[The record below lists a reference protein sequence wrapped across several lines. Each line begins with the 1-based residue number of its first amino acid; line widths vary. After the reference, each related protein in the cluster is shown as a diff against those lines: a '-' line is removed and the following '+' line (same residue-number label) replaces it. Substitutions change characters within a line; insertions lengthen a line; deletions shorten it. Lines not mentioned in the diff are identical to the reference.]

1 MPSMRDA
8 KLMFADIRRYVDR
21 MRQAAS
27 SDANA
32 IDAACML
39 RHLIDSGADDD
50 TAIGNLIFLFEPAHF
65 DLYSLWHWVLRYI
78 GSNRQVAERISAALA
93 ANPVEA
99 ERLIR
104 AAILETLRLDQS
116 EVLYRQAAS
125 DVRFDGF
132 LIPKDQV
139 VRVCVWEAHKDEKT
153 FPQPFAFLPDRF
165 LGREFDLD
173 QFAPFGMDKHRCIGA
188 DLTLELSALF
198 VAELL
203 KNYTCELVSD
213 GPPQMGQYHW
223 EPGHDVAVTL
233 AART

>member
-1 MPSMRDA
+1 MTTAMMLKIIFGASRGTADFVELKNLYRQFGPDA
-8 KLMFADIRRYVDR
+8 PPHAIDARREAMFADIRRCVDR

-99 ERLIR
+99 ERLNTR
-104 AAILETLRLDQS
+104 
-116 EVLYRQAAS
+116 
-125 DVRFDGF
+125 GN
-132 LIPKDQV
+132 P
-139 VRVCVWEAHKDEKT
+139 
-153 FPQPFAFLPDRF
+153 
-165 LGREFDLD
+165 
-173 QFAPFGMDKHRCIGA
+173 
-188 DLTLELSALF
+188 
-198 VAELL
+198 
-203 KNYTCELVSD
+203 
-213 GPPQMGQYHW
+213 
-223 EPGHDVAVTL
+223 
-233 AART
+233 